1 MLPKSLQTVSMWDLT
16 CVSPWTL
23 STCSADSWLGS
34 RSLQAVVFHGSMSTI
49 CLGAFSDGFIMCNK
63 DILVDIQISL
73 SNKVG
78 NLFNFE
84 TFKSKSRIYQNFYP
98 FFVLSK
104 NVNFIFSI
112 CFFHLLKYFLDF

>member
-1 MLPKSLQTVSMWDLT
+1 MGLNL
-16 CVSPWTL
+16 CVPLDSEHL
-23 STCSADSWLGS
+23 FADSWLGS

-49 CLGAFSDGFIMCNK
+49 CWGGAFSDSFIMCNK

-84 TFKSKSRIYQNFYP
+84 TFKSKSRIYKNFYP
-98 FFVLSK
+98 FFFLSK

-112 CFFHLLKYFLDF
+112 YFFHLLKYFLDF